1 MRTTV
6 TLPDALLEQ
15 AKREAD
21 REGST
26 LSAVIERALRAMLLR
41 RTPESERTPFKLIT
55 FGEGGLRAG
64 VSFGRLKE
72 VLEQEE
78 LERARP
84 GLSSR
89 AAEEDDA
96 APRR

>member
-21 REGST
+21 RQGST
-26 LSAVIERALRAMLLR
+26 LSGLIERALRAMLLR
-41 RTPESERTPFKLIT
+41 RAPESERTPFKLIA

-64 VSFGRLKE
+64 ISFDRLKE
-72 VLEQEE
+72 VLEEEE
-78 LERARP
+78 LERVRP
-84 GLSSR
+84 GLNSR
-89 AAEEDDA
+89 AADGDDA